1 MAPNEIILYGTVGSS
16 WWDEEYFTA
25 KQVREQLAQMTGD
38 IIVRI
43 NSGGGIAS
51 EGQAIYTMLSDHAGK
66 VTVMVEGCAA
76 SAASLIAMSGDEI
89 IFRRGAWML
98 IHDPATPYTMGRG
111 TEDDHIK
118 EAELLRV
125 ISNAYADIYAARLG
139 MSRDEAR
146 KVMKDETVMDGE
158 MAVGLGFAT
167 SVETEEAVA
176 AAMFDYRMYANAPE
190 EVRKASKCLG
200 RAPERKAVMA
210 MIAGHPRSKERPKMT
225 EVTSA
230 TVTEETSVTDDTTT
244 TENPDVVVTEE
255 PAAADAATATIAERA
270 RAKRI
275 NDAVAAA
282 GLPQALASD
291 LIGQGVTL
299 EAALDKI
306 TAQWKENGDMD
317 TPMPGRETA
326 RITRDERET
335 LRMGMAQA
343 IYAQLTRKAPETAAA
358 RPYMTMSV
366 VEMAATAL
374 GQRLSMRTAYDRER
388 VIEMAMHSTSDFPVI
403 FENALNK
410 RLLDA
415 YQANEPTYRSVAV
428 RQDFLDFRPHPMDKI
443 SDFPTLLPVNEGGEI
458 KFGTLSEKKE
468 TVALGAYARAMTLS
482 RQMLINDDMG
492 AIDRLISTR
501 GRTVAAFEDATF
513 WAVFLSGAN
522 ADGPTLTETTR
533 QVFNATDGTKA
544 GTAAAITVASLGL
557 ARAALRKQKAVGG
570 ETDIGWMLNRFILL
584 VGPDK
589 ETEAQQI
596 VAPIQAQQAGN
607 VNPFAGTLTVVCSP
621 KITGNAWYLLSVPEE
636 LPNFMYGF
644 LQGAEGPR
652 MRMDEPF
659 GRQGVSYSVEH
670 DFGCGAIEY
679 RGGFKNAG
687 A

>member
-25 KQVREQLAQMTGD
+25 KQVREQLAQLTGD
-38 IIVRI
+38 ITVRI

-66 VTVMVEGCAA
+66 VTVMIEGCAA
-76 SAASLIAMSGDEI
+76 SAASLIAMAGDEI

-111 TEDDHIK
+111 TEDDHLK

-125 ISNAYADIYAARLG
+125 ISNAYADIYAARSGLN
-139 MSRDEAR
+139 RDEAR
-146 KVMKDETVMDGE
+146 NIMKGETVLDGE

-167 SVETEEAVA
+167 AIEAEDAVP
-176 AAMFDYRMYANAPE
+176 AAMFDYRMYANAPK
-190 EVRKASKCLG
+190 EVREASKCLG

-210 MIAGHPRSKERPKMT
+210 MIAGHPRNKETITMT
-225 EVTSA
+225 QVSSE
-230 TVTEETSVTDDTTT
+230 TVTEETSVTEEATSAAA
-244 TENPDVVVTEE
+244 PAVAAPEE
-255 PAAADAATATIAERA
+255 PAAVDAATATIAERT

-282 GLPQALASD
+282 GLPHALASD

-306 TAQWKENGDMD
+306 TAQWKEKGDMD
-317 TPMPGRETA
+317 TPMAGRETA

-343 IYAQLTRKAPETAAA
+343 IYAQLTRKNPETDAA
-358 RPYMTMSV
+358 RPYMNMSV

-374 GQRLSMRTAYDRER
+374 GQRPAMRTAYDRER

-415 YQANEPTYRSVAV
+415 YQANEPTYRSIAV
-428 RQDFLDFRPHPMDKI
+428 RQDFVDFRPHPMDKI
-443 SDFPTLLPVNEGGEI
+443 SDFPTLLPVGEGGEI

-468 TVALGAYARAMTLS
+468 SVALGAFARAMTLS

-492 AIDRLISTR
+492 AIDRLISSR

-513 WAVFLSGAN
+513 WSVFLSGAN

-533 QVFNATDGTKA
+533 QVFNSTDGTKA
-544 GTAAAITVASLGL
+544 GTAAAITVASLGI

>member
-16 WWDEEYFTA
+16 WWEEDFFTA
-25 KQVREQLAQMTGD
+25 KQVREQLAQMSGD
-38 IIVRI
+38 ITVRI

-51 EGQAIYTMLSDHAGK
+51 EGQAIYTMLTDHAGK
-66 VTVMVEGCAA
+66 VTVVVEGCAA
-76 SAASLIAMSGDEI
+76 SAASLIAMAGDEI
-89 IFRRGAWML
+89 TFRRSAWML

-111 TEDDHIK
+111 TEDDHLK

-125 ISNAYADIYAARLG
+125 ISNAYADIYAARTGL
-139 MSRDEAR
+139 SREEAR
-146 KVMKDETVMDGE
+146 AIMKDETVMDGE
-158 MAVGLGFAT
+158 MAVQLGFAT
-167 SVETEEAVA
+167 SVETEEAVP

-190 EVRKASKCLG
+190 ELRKASKCLG
-200 RAPERKAVMA
+200 RAPERKAVLA
-210 MIAGHPRSKERPKMT
+210 MIAGHPRTKERLKMT

-230 TVTEETSVTDDTTT
+230 TVTEETSA
-244 TENPDVVVTEE
+244 TED
-255 PAAADAATATIAERA
+255 AAAAESTATVETEGAAVADTATATIAERA
-270 RAKRI
+270 RARRI

-282 GLPQALASD
+282 GLPTAFASD
-291 LIGQGVTL
+291 LIGQGITL
-299 EAALDKI
+299 EKALDQI

-317 TPMPGRETA
+317 KPMPGRETA
-326 RITRDERET
+326 RITRDERDT
-335 LRMGMAQA
+335 LRMGMAEA
-343 IYAQLTRKAPETAAA
+343 IYAQLARKAPGTDAA
-358 RPYMTMSV
+358 RPYMSMSI
-366 VEMAATAL
+366 VEMAAAATGERVA
-374 GQRLSMRTAYDRER
+374 MRTAYDRER
-388 VIEMAMHSTSDFPVI
+388 AIEMAMHSTSDFPVI

-415 YQANEPTYRSVAV
+415 YQAAEPTYRSIAV
-428 RQDFLDFRPHPMDKI
+428 RQDFIDFRPHPMDKI
-443 SDFPTLLPVNEGGEI
+443 SDFPTLLPVAEGGEI

-468 TVALGAYARAMTLS
+468 TVTLGAYARAMTLS
-482 RQMLINDDMG
+482 RQMIVNDDMG
-492 AIDRLISTR
+492 AIDRLIASR

-513 WAVFLSGAN
+513 WSVFLSGAN

-533 QVFNATDGTKA
+533 QVFNTTDSTKA
-544 GTAAAITVASLGL
+544 SAAAAITVASLGI

-589 ETEAQQI
+589 ETEAQQV

-607 VNPFAGTLTVVCSP
+607 VNPFAGTLQVVVTP

-670 DFGCGAIEY
+670 DFGCGAIEF